1 MENELIE
8 KRLPFSMP
16 AEQSL
21 LGAVLIDPASLN
33 EIAALMKGEDFY
45 LEEHK
50 QIYLAMQELF
60 LANREIDVV
69 TLIDMLVT
77 RGVYDKAGGEDYIR
91 TLSEAVPD
99 ALNIKDYARI
109 VKEKSILRQLICG
122 GGGDFRERVFRAG
135 VGGVHPRSRGEPD
148 FQDRAGT
155 GYAELQAYPRG
166 VAGCLRAFAGT
177 ADKRRSNAG
186 NKNGL
191 LAPGPRAR
199 GHGKERPCAHWRAPG
214 YGKDLVCA
222 EYRNQRCKADQKSG
236 VHLLP

>member
-1 MENELIE
+1 MADELIE

-109 VKEKSILRQLICG
+109 VKEKSILRQLIAAAG
-122 GGGDFRERVFRAG
+122 RSEERR
-135 VGGVHPRSRGEPD
+135 
-148 FQDRAGT
+148 
-155 GYAELQAYPRG
+155 
-166 VAGCLRAFAGT
+166 
-177 ADKRRSNAG
+177 
-186 NKNGL
+186 
-191 LAPGPRAR
+191 
-199 GHGKERPCAHWRAPG
+199 
-214 YGKDLVCA
+214 
-222 EYRNQRCKADQKSG
+222 
-236 VHLLP
+236 